1 VESLLR
7 NEKAQ
12 REYMEE
18 KIARQRTEIEEIK
31 TQRDKLYYDFHD
43 AKEQRIRLGQVVS

>member
-1 VESLLR
+1 
-7 NEKAQ
+7 
-12 REYMEE
+12 MEE

-43 AKEQRIRLGQVVS
+43 AKRGSDWDKL